1 MIQDE
6 RQNYKLSF
14 ARNRHYSCLRD
25 STFTCS
31 RQSWYNEAMSEFI
44 EEVLPGIHRIE
55 VPLPGN
61 PLKAVNSYL
70 IKGEGRY
77 LLIDTGMNREECRS
91 VLTSALRELGVDLE
105 RTDFFI
111 THLHVDHLGLAG
123 ALATGSS
130 RVYFNQIEARIE
142 NASPD
147 EMSRNWR
154 RYQAVFDS
162 NGFPEDE
169 LKKAAARHPAR
180 LYSGREHISYS
191 IVSEGDEIRIGD
203 YSFRCLETPGH
214 SPGHLCLYEAG
225 KKILISGDHI
235 LDDITPNISFWPD
248 MANPLQSYLSNLE
261 KVGKLDVDL
270 VLPGHRRLIKDHRR
284 RIAELKAHHQERLGE
299 ALRAL
304 GEGEKTAY
312 QVAPLITWDIDLE
325 NWEEFPPP
333 QKWFA
338 FGETLIHLHY
348 LEAEGRICRRKKG
361 DLVRF
366 SLA

>member
-1 MIQDE
+1 M
-6 RQNYKLSF
+6 R
-14 ARNRHYSCLRD
+14 
-25 STFTCS
+25 
-31 RQSWYNEAMSEFI
+31 EFS
-44 EEVLPGIHRIE
+44 EEVLPDIHRIE

-61 PLKAVNSYL
+61 PLKALNAYL

-91 VLTSALRELGVDLE
+91 VLTSALQELGVDLA

-111 THLHVDHLGLAG
+111 THLHIDHLGLAG

-147 EMSRNWR
+147 EMERYWQ
-154 RYQAVFDS
+154 RYQAVFS
-162 NGFPEDE
+162 ANGFPEDE
-169 LKKAAARHPAR
+169 LKEAAARHPAR
-180 LYSGREHISYS
+180 LYSGKERLSYS
-191 IVSEGDEIRIGD
+191 MVSEGDEIRIGD

-214 SPGHLCLYEAG
+214 SPGHLCLYEEE

-235 LDDITPNISFWPD
+235 LDDITPNISFWLN
-248 MANPLQSYLSNLE
+248 MENPLRSYLSNLE
-261 KVGKLDVDL
+261 KVGKLDVTL
-270 VLPGHRRLIKDHRR
+270 VLPGHRRLISDHRR
-284 RIAELKAHHQERLGE
+284 RIAELKAHHQDRLGE
-299 ALRAL
+299 VLGAL
-304 GEGEKTAY
+304 GAGEKTAY
-312 QVAPLITWDIDLE
+312 QVAPYITWKIDRE
-325 NWEEFPPP
+325 YWEEFPPP

-348 LEAEGRICRRKKG
+348 LEAEGKVRSRKKG